1 MIPRNLAIT
10 IVILLAALAA
20 MGLYGLHL
28 RRQALELL
36 KTNAVTKPVAP
47 PVSGPT
53 EQVTMFLPDDDHG
66 TMTQRA
72 VAAALPSEPTLRAR
86 EVLHVLITQWQE
98 KDSTHPISSNAD
110 VKEVFLVDSG
120 RTAVVDVNA
129 AFADE
134 HRSGVMVEE
143 LTMAALARTL
153 GANISGVQQMK
164 LLVEGRE
171 RETLAGHA
179 DLMDFYPTNLDWKTD

>member
-28 RRQALELL
+28 RRQALALL

-72 VAAALPSEPTLRAR
+72 VTAALPSEPTLRAR
-86 EVLHVLITQWQE
+86 EVVHVLITEWQE
-98 KDSTHPISSNAD
+98 KDSTHPVSSNAD

-179 DLMDFYPTNLDWKTD
+179 DLMDFYPTNLEWKTQ

>member
-10 IVILLAALAA
+10 IVILLVALAA

-28 RRQALELL
+28 RRQALQLL
-36 KTNAVTKPVAP
+36 KTNASTKPVAP
-47 PVSGPT
+47 PVNGPT
-53 EQVTMFLPDDDHG
+53 GQVTVFIPDDDHG
-66 TMTQRA
+66 TLAQKT

-86 EVLHVLITQWQE
+86 EVLHVLIAQCQE

-110 VKEVFLVDSG
+110 VKDVFLVDGG
-120 RTAVVDVNA
+120 RTAVVNVNA

-143 LTMAALARTL
+143 LTMVALARTL
-153 GANISGVQQMK
+153 GANISGVQQIK
-164 LLVEGRE
+164 VIVEGRE

-179 DLMDFYPTNLDWKTD
+179 SLMDFYPTNLDWRAE